1 LPPSTLPSAAPSR
14 KPLTPETIETGY
26 VSPLTDLWTEQQ
38 PRVESLSTSAWGTA
52 SGAIEILESG
62 FRITLREGFADRAVG
77 KLGDGYTEEEYRRLC
92 SGMFEMEDQLAI
104 WLRTRLDIQLLHAG
118 VLRSETNRLAEFA
131 DISMYWLGG
140 RVKSWT

>member
-1 LPPSTLPSAAPSR
+1 M
-14 KPLTPETIETGY
+14 
-26 VSPLTDLWTEQQ
+26 DW
-38 PRVESLSTSAWGTA
+38 
-52 SGAIEILESG
+52 
-62 FRITLREGFADRAVG
+62 AVG